1 MSWRPCMQEKP
12 LKENNIRSV
21 NLSFAPGQWFSYKIL
36 DNGDVAVSVVG
47 TITMNL
53 KDFAEHFGTIEIR
66 EAEE

>member
-1 MSWRPCMQEKP
+1 MSWRPCIQEKP

-47 TITMNL
+47 TITISL
-53 KDFAEHFGTIEIR
+53 RDFAEHFDTLEKR

>member
-1 MSWRPCMQEKP
+1 MQEKP

>member
-1 MSWRPCMQEKP
+1 MSWRLCIQEKP

-53 KDFAEHFGTIEIR
+53 KDFAEHFDTIEKR

>member
-1 MSWRPCMQEKP
+1 MSWRTCIQEKP
-12 LKENNIRSV
+12 LKENKIRSV

-53 KDFAEHFGTIEIR
+53 KDFAEHFGTIEKR
-66 EAEE
+66 EAE

>member
-1 MSWRPCMQEKP
+1 MSWRPCIQEKP

-21 NLSFAPGQWFSYKIL
+21 NLSFAPGQWFSYKTL

-53 KDFAEHFGTIEIR
+53 KDFAEHFGTIEKR
-66 EAEE
+66 EAD

>member
-1 MSWRPCMQEKP
+1 MSWRPCIQEKP
-12 LKENNIRSV
+12 LKGNNIRSV

-53 KDFAEHFGTIEIR
+53 KDFAEHFGTIEER
-66 EAEE
+66 EAD

>member
-1 MSWRPCMQEKP
+1 MSWRPCIQEKP
-12 LKENNIRSV
+12 LKENKIRSV

-53 KDFAEHFGTIEIR
+53 KDFAEHFGTIEKR
-66 EAEE
+66 EAE